1 VTPPIADRSAV
12 APRAWASSAAG
23 SGTSEIASTGSSA
36 SSRSCRR
43 LASEI
48 PAVGVAVSGSP
59 VCCQPEL
66 GDHVLTVEVEQ
77 WVSAFE
83 RERRRLDPKRAASG
97 QELMRML
104 WRVCRRAGVRNL
116 SPHQLRHGF
125 ANRFLRESGRD
136 VVALQALMGH
146 KRPDTTQQYT
156 DDVNVDDL
164 AEVLDFAASSRYAQA
179 SPEEATLA
187 ATVPMAP
194 KGSSGGGGSRTRV
207 RSRTD

>member
-23 SGTSEIASTGSSA
+23 SGASEIASTESSA
-36 SSRSCRR
+36 SSRSCRPS
-43 LASEI
+43 ASEI
-48 PAVGVAVSGSP
+48 AAVGVAVSGSP

-66 GDHVLTVEVEQ
+66 DDHVLTVEVEQ
-77 WVSAFE
+77 WVSALE

-156 DDVNVDDL
+156 TSMSTTSRKSSTSLHLPATHKRRLKRRRLLQL
-164 AEVLDFAASSRYAQA
+164 A
-179 SPEEATLA
+179 
-187 ATVPMAP
+187 PMAP
-194 KGSSGGGGSRTRV
+194 KGWSGGGGSRTRV